1 MGSVVAPLV
10 SIVAGAVLGVTTLMG
25 VISSQTG
32 APDQSPANAEAPA
45 LEYGTVN
52 GFTVKKMAAGEGVR
66 WTSGVAVRS

>member
-32 APDQSPANAEAPA
+32 APDKSPANAEAPA
-45 LEYGTVN
+45 LEYGTV
-52 GFTVKKMAAGEGVR
+52 TE
-66 WTSGVAVRS
+66 

>member
-45 LEYGTVN
+45 LEYGTVS
-52 GFTVKKMAAGEGVR
+52 E
-66 WTSGVAVRS
+66 

>member
-1 MGSVVAPLV
+1 MPRVEILAGKVRDEPEGGSSTMGSVVAPLV

-45 LEYGTVN
+45 LEYGTVS
-52 GFTVKKMAAGEGVR
+52 E
-66 WTSGVAVRS
+66 